1 MGGGIMFKY
10 ISNNN
15 ETGQSEIN
23 VPIPSMTIAGDK
35 DGLYRITRNALG
47 YWHQVMN
54 INPEQKG
61 KYPLALLKGG
71 AHASFMDQDMDIPSN
86 VMKNDLRPEVS

>member
-1 MGGGIMFKY
+1 MTGDYIKKNPKEFKGSIMMGGGIMFHY

-15 ETGQSEIN
+15 DTGLSEIN

-47 YWHQVMN
+47 YWH
-54 INPEQKG
+54 
-61 KYPLALLKGG
+61 
-71 AHASFMDQDMDIPSN
+71 
-86 VMKNDLRPEVS
+86 